1 MRAAVGALYRLTRAG
16 RGKFPDIARGP
27 KAPRKSVSPQVFP
40 KGRICNGKKPFP
52 VRAFAGTLFAMRP
65 SEALAA
71 YRDELRQLI
80 SRYHV
85 AHPRVYGSVL
95 TGMDDEESDL
105 DLLVD
110 ATERTTLFTLAGL
123 EHEAQQLLGVQVS
136 VLTPKDLPVK
146 FRDTVLQTAQP
157 L

>member
-1 MRAAVGALYRLTRAG
+1 M
-16 RGKFPDIARGP
+16 K
-27 KAPRKSVSPQVFP
+27 
-40 KGRICNGKKPFP
+40 
-52 VRAFAGTLFAMRP
+52 P

-71 YRDELRQLI
+71 HRDELRQLV
-80 SRYHV
+80 SRCSV

-95 TGMDDEESDL
+95 RGKDDDESDL

-123 EHEAQQLLGVQVS
+123 EHQAQQLLGVQVS
-136 VLTPKDLPVK
+136 VLTAKDLPMR
-146 FRDTVLQTAQP
+146 FRNKVLRAAQP

>member
-1 MRAAVGALYRLTRAG
+1 MLKTEPM
-16 RGKFPDIARGP
+16 K
-27 KAPRKSVSPQVFP
+27 
-40 KGRICNGKKPFP
+40 
-52 VRAFAGTLFAMRP
+52 P
-65 SEALAA
+65 SEALTA

-80 SRYHV
+80 SRYNV
-85 AHPRVYGSVL
+85 THPRVYGSVL
-95 TGMDDEESDL
+95 TGKDDDESDL

-136 VLTPKDLPVK
+136 VLTPKDLPPR
-146 FRDTVLQTAQP
+146 FRDNVLQTAQP